1 MKTNRL
7 LLRSL
12 IPATTLGIL
21 SVSAQPHSPDVLVP
35 AETEPRNHL
44 DVSFRM
50 AFNVSTRFKNVGAFT
65 PVNTRLTP
73 DGDRFNYDDGYV
85 LTDSTGNLMGYTRY
99 WGYDYDSGAFSQL
112 PGDGTILM
120 HRNSSTGASASGKTD
135 EPQPGLELAYSRE
148 LGRNEKMRWGFE
160 AALNYMNV
168 RVNDSR
174 GLSAGVT
181 RLTDA
186 YALPGLES
194 GGFVS
199 PPPAPYS
206 HGAELSPEGN
216 PVIGATPVSTS
227 TDTIM
232 ADVSG
237 SRRFEAHV
245 FGWRLGPYIEMPL
258 GQNGRLTLSGGLALA
273 YVNSDFN
280 FRDSVALPGVP
291 SLSGGGNHDGLQVG
305 GYISGGISYKISK
318 SYEVFGNVQFQ
329 HVGNYS
335 HRENSRTAVLDLSK
349 TVAVNVGISYS
360 F

>member
-1 MKTNRL
+1 MKSNRL

-12 IPATTLGIL
+12 LPATTLGIL
-21 SVSAQPHSPDVLVP
+21 SVSAQPLAPDLLISAVP
-35 AETEPRNHL
+35 ESRNHL
-44 DVSFRM
+44 DASFRM

-65 PVNTRLTP
+65 PGNTRLTP

-120 HRNSSTGASASGKTD
+120 HRNSSTGVSASGKAD
-135 EPQPGLELAYSRE
+135 EPQLGLELAYSRE
-148 LGRNEKMRWGFE
+148 LGRNEKVRWGFE
-160 AALNYMNV
+160 TALNYMNV
-168 RVNDSR
+168 SVHDSR
-174 GLSAGVT
+174 ALSAGVT

-186 YALPGLES
+186 YALPGLEG

-206 HGAELSPEGN
+206 HGTELSPEGN
-216 PVIGATPVSTS
+216 PVIGATPVSSS
-227 TDTIM
+227 TDTVM
-232 ADVSG
+232 GDVTG

-258 GQNGRLTLSGGLALA
+258 GRNGRLTLSGGLALA

-280 FRDSVALPGVP
+280 FRDSVALTGVP
-291 SLSGGGNHDGLQVG
+291 SLTGGGNHDGLQVG
-305 GYISGGISYKISK
+305 GYVSGGVSYKLGR
-318 SYEVFGNVQFQ
+318 SYELFGNVQFQ
-329 HVGNYS
+329 HVGTYS
-335 HRENSRTAVLDLSK
+335 HREYSRAAVLDLSK
-349 TVAVNVGISYS
+349 TVAINVGINYS